1 MITTPANIS
10 SHSCLQ
16 EHCQRIN
23 LKQMCL
29 FSKHLFVAER
39 SWQMYV
45 WPNMRFYP
53 CIYLDRLRR
62 TTENF
67 SQVRQHLNQS
77 IYLGGGIKNKKIIKN
92 KKARVLQAQK
102 ILVDSPRDGN
112 VLMKTTCVVNTVIT
126 QWRHGYGNAGKTT
139 KLQHNIIIPA
149 VII

>member
-1 MITTPANIS
+1 
-10 SHSCLQ
+10 
-16 EHCQRIN
+16 
-23 LKQMCL
+23 
-29 FSKHLFVAER
+29 
-39 SWQMYV
+39 MYV

-126 QWRHGYGNAGKTT
+126 Q
-139 KLQHNIIIPA
+139 
-149 VII
+149 